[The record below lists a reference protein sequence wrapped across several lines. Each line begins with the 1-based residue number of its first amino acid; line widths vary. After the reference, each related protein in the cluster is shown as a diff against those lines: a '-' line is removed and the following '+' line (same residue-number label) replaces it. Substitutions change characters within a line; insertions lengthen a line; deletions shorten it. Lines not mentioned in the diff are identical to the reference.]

1 MDSHTLE
8 LLEFDKTR
16 ELLASYAATSMGKQ
30 AAIDLAPSVDPAFI
44 SYRSALT
51 TEMTEA
57 LSARLSPPFG
67 GLRDVRA
74 LARRAA
80 TGAVLEAEE
89 LAQVGETLRAVG
101 ELDRWLDRIGDQFPR
116 MGGMRQGVGEF
127 AGLSAEIDSCLDR
140 RGEILDT
147 ASRKLSAIRREIAQ
161 AKERIQETLRI
172 LLRSP
177 DIRRYLRYANF
188 TMVGH
193 HYVLPVAREH
203 RGRIDG
209 SVQRTSSSNE
219 TVYVEPKAIA
229 EQSAQLSFL
238 RARETKEIRRILRGL
253 SAQIGHVASDLIS
266 TLDRL
271 AELDLIFAQAKFSL
285 DYSMNPADLA
295 NDGGLVLAAAR
306 HPLLEAIFR
315 AETRSPQTFEERS
328 ARTIEKPIVDN
339 RSMSVVI
346 APRSDAKEQTE
357 PLVEPATHDASPAD
371 VTIDLERSENPP
383 KPKPP
388 ARTATP
394 IDVHLGNPFSILV
407 ITGPNTGGKTVALK
421 TVGLLALMAQSGM
434 HIPARS
440 GSIVPIFDQ
449 IFADI
454 GDEQS
459 LEQSLSTFSS
469 HARRIATIVAGATEK
484 SLVLLDEL
492 GAGTDPVEGAALGRS
507 ILDELD
513 SIGCRAIVTTHIGDL
528 KTYAFTNPR
537 AENAAV
543 EFDEETLAPRY
554 RIKIGDVG
562 RSSATAIA
570 RRLGLPGRLVDRAEC
585 YLRDARGTQ
594 APEWELIHKLR
605 RDAEAARVE
614 AIEARAEA
622 ERVRAALAREL
633 ADLTR
638 SEVDESKLETARA
651 RLKPGDTVVVD
662 RLGRDRPCRI
672 VKIDLKKKNAVVA
685 IGGMQ
690 WEVQIVELIPKSPN
704 ASDAIDPARRKS
716 RGKSPGTIDDYIDKS

>member
-16 ELLASYAATSMGKQ
+16 ELLSRYAATSMGKQ
-30 AAIDLAPSVDPAFI
+30 AAIELAPSVDSAFI
-44 SYRSALT
+44 SSRRSLT

-74 LARRAA
+74 LARRAV

-116 MGGMRQGVGEF
+116 LGGMRRGVGEF

-147 ASRKLSAIRREIAQ
+147 ASRKLSAVRREIAQ
-161 AKERIQETLRI
+161 AKERIQETLRT

-177 DIRRYLRYANF
+177 EIRRYLRYANF

-193 HYVLPVAREH
+193 HYTLPVAREH
-203 RGRIDG
+203 RGQIDG

-238 RARETKEIRRILRGL
+238 RARELKEIRRILRGL
-253 SAQIGHVASDLIS
+253 SAQIGHVADELIA

-285 DYSMNPADLA
+285 DFEMNPADLSD
-295 NDGGLVLAAAR
+295 DGRLVLAAAR

-315 AETRSPQTFEERS
+315 TEARIPRAFETRPTL
-328 ARTIEKPIVDN
+328 TIATTIDGEPSKSIEAD
-339 RSMSVVI
+339 S
-346 APRSDAKEQTE
+346 QTE
-357 PLVEPATHDASPAD
+357 AVDSVESTVDRDPIDASRKPGS
-371 VTIDLERSENPP
+371 IDPGLSKNPP
-383 KPKPP
+383 RRAAEKKV
-388 ARTATP
+388 TP

-421 TVGLLALMAQSGM
+421 TVGLLTLMAQSGM
-434 HIPARS
+434 HIPARA
-440 GSIVPIFDQ
+440 GSIVPVFDQ

-469 HARRIATIVAGATEK
+469 HARRIATIVSSATER

-513 SIGCRAIVTTHIGDL
+513 SIGCRVIVTTHIGDL

-570 RRLGLPGRLVDRAEC
+570 RRLGLPGRLVDRAER
-585 YLRDARGTQ
+585 YLLEARGTQ
-594 APEWELIHKLR
+594 APEWELIQKLR

-614 AIEARAEA
+614 AIEAKAEA
-622 ERVRAALAREL
+622 ERVRSALAREL

-638 SEVDESKLETARA
+638 AESDESKLEAARG

-662 RLGRDRPCRI
+662 RLGRDRPCRV
-672 VKIDLKKKNAVVA
+672 VKIDLKKKNAVVS

-690 WEVQIVELIPKSPN
+690 WEVSIAELIPKVPIP
-704 ASDAIDPARRKS
+704 ADPAEAARRKA
-716 RGKSPGTIDDYIDKS
+716 RGKGRGSIDDYID

>member
-16 ELLASYAATSMGKQ
+16 ELLSSYAATSMGKQ

-44 SYRSALT
+44 TYRCALT

-67 GLRDVRA
+67 GLRDARA
-74 LARRAA
+74 LARRAS

-116 MGGMRQGVGEF
+116 MGGMRQGIGEF

-161 AKERIQETLRI
+161 AKERIQETLRT

-193 HYVLPVAREH
+193 HYTLPVAREH

-238 RARETKEIRRILRGL
+238 RAREMKEIRRILRGL

-285 DYSMNPADLA
+285 DYFMNPADLS
-295 NDGGLVLAAAR
+295 NDGGLILASAR

-315 AETRSPQTFEERS
+315 AETRSIP
-328 ARTIEKPIVDN
+328 TIEKPIGDKTPI
-339 RSMSVVI
+339 SAEI
-346 APRSDAKEQTE
+346 APRSASAEQTDT
-357 PLVEPATHDASPAD
+357 LVEPATNDVSPAQES
-371 VTIDLERSENPP
+371 IDRERSENPS
-383 KPKPP
+383 KQEKT
-388 ARTATP
+388 ARTVTP

-407 ITGPNTGGKTVALK
+407 ITGPNTGGKTVAIK

-434 HIPARS
+434 HIPART
-440 GSIVPIFDQ
+440 GSVVPIFDQ

-469 HARRIATIVAGATEK
+469 HARRIATIVASATEK

-570 RRLGLPGRLVDRAEC
+570 RRLGLPGRLVDRAER
-585 YLRDARGTQ
+585 YLRESRGAH
-594 APEWELIHKLR
+594 APEWELIQKLR
-605 RDAEAARVE
+605 REAEAARVE
-614 AIEARAEA
+614 AIEAGAEA

-638 SEVDESKLETARA
+638 SEIDESKLETARA

-662 RLGRDRPCRI
+662 RLGRDRPCRV

-690 WEVQIVELIPKSPN
+690 WEVPIAELIPKAPNSP
-704 ASDAIDPARRKS
+704 DTIDPARRKS
-716 RGKSPGTIDDYIDKS
+716 RGKSSGSFDDYIDKS

>member
-16 ELLASYAATSMGKQ
+16 GLLARYAATSMGKQ
-30 AAIDLAPSVDPAFI
+30 AAIELAPSVDPSFI
-44 SYRSALT
+44 SSRRSLT

-74 LARRAA
+74 LARRAV

-116 MGGMRQGVGEF
+116 LGGMRRGVGEF

-147 ASRKLSAIRREIAQ
+147 ASRKLSAVRREISQ

-177 DIRRYLRYANF
+177 EIRRYLRYANF

-193 HYVLPVAREH
+193 HYTLPVAREH
-203 RGRIDG
+203 RGQIDG

-238 RARETKEIRRILRGL
+238 RARELKEIRRILRGL
-253 SAQIGHVASDLIS
+253 SAQIGHVADELIA

-285 DYSMNPADLA
+285 DFAMNPADLSD
-295 NDGGLVLAAAR
+295 DGRLVLAAAR

-315 AETRSPQTFEERS
+315 TESRIPPGGETRPTL
-328 ARTIEKPIVDN
+328 TIATTIDGEPSKSIEAD
-339 RSMSVVI
+339 S
-346 APRSDAKEQTE
+346 QTE
-357 PLVEPATHDASPAD
+357 AVDSVESKLDRDTIAASLMRRS
-371 VTIDLERSENPP
+371 IDPELSKIPP
-383 KPKPP
+383 KRAASDKSV
-388 ARTATP
+388 TP

-434 HIPARS
+434 HIPARA
-440 GSIVPIFDQ
+440 GSIVPVFDQ

-469 HARRIATIVAGATEK
+469 HARGIATIVAAATER

-513 SIGCRAIVTTHIGDL
+513 SIGCRVIVTTHIGDL

-570 RRLGLPGRLVDRAEC
+570 RRLGLPGRLVDRAER
-585 YLRDARGTQ
+585 YLLEARGTQ
-594 APEWELIHKLR
+594 APEWELIQKLR

-614 AIEARAEA
+614 AIEAKAEA
-622 ERVRAALAREL
+622 ERVRSALAREL

-638 SEVDESKLETARA
+638 AESDESKLEAARA

-662 RLGRDRPCRI
+662 RLGRDRPCRV

-690 WEVQIVELIPKSPN
+690 WEVSIAELIPKVPIPADS
-704 ASDAIDPARRKS
+704 AEAARRKA
-716 RGKSPGTIDDYIDKS
+716 RGKGRGSIDDYID